1 MREVVM
7 KALKLSICVTACIYI
22 LSLSGCS
29 STYEAVR
36 VDKDTIQPST
46 HYSSAAKVF
55 LRNDNILVFPDG
67 FTLQNNFLKGKHES
81 FDYKG
86 NKLNSDS
93 LVSLDSII
101 AITQYIET
109 TSGGLYFADV
119 LNTLFGA
126 SLTTL
131 AIYCLACPKCCF
143 GSCPTVYV
151 PIDDEFVLQAELFS
165 KCISRQL
172 EANDLDQLDYKIPSD
187 GNIKLKITNEALET
201 HYINKFNLISVKH
214 PYGTKVFQTNKDSL
228 CLINSLASFL
238 QANSSNGNPINDLVK
253 YDDGK
258 YFRSDESKILE
269 LRKAPVK
276 DFVEIKSNYPNKDK
290 VKMLIKYRNTL
301 LTTTLLYDVVIGS
314 QGINA
319 LEWSKKMNED
329 KIYAMQFKTVYD
341 MFSGISIEYF
351 HNNSWI
357 DLGKFEDAGP
367 LNWKYEVVEIP
378 VNANGE
384 VRVKLNFIPDNIMI
398 DYIAFDTTENKNN
411 FTIEKLSPTSIT
423 DYKNS
428 NIDYLNA
435 LIASDDSQYLVT
447 NPGDSYLLNYKI
459 SKPLDAEVTLFI
471 ESKGYYYEWIRGNW
485 IRERNTNYTFNL
497 FDVQG
502 TLSKLVDS
510 WIENKEIL
518 EEEFFNTRIP
528 LKEAK

>member
-1 MREVVM
+1 M
-7 KALKLSICVTACIYI
+7 KALKLIICATTFLYI

-29 STYEAVR
+29 STFEVVK
-36 VDKDTIQPST
+36 VDSDTIQPSEY
-46 HYSSAAKVF
+46 YSSAAKVF
-55 LRNDNILVFPDG
+55 LSNDNILIYPKG
-67 FTLQNNFLKGKHES
+67 FTLENSFLKGEHET

-86 NKLNSDS
+86 KIVKSDS
-93 LVSLDSII
+93 IVSLDNII
-101 AITQYIET
+101 AITKYVEN
-109 TSGGLYFADV
+109 TSGGIYFADV
-119 LNTLFGA
+119 LNTVFGTA
-126 SLTTL
+126 LTSL
-131 AIYCLACPKCCF
+131 AIYCLICPKCCF
-143 GSCPTVYV
+143 GSCPTVYATLN
-151 PIDDEFVLQAELFS
+151 DEFVLQAELFS

-172 EANDLDQLDYKIPSD
+172 EANDLDKIDYKVQSD

-201 HYINKFNLISVKH
+201 HYINKLNLICVKH
-214 PYGTKVFQTNKDSL
+214 PAGTQLFQTNNDSL
-228 CLINSLASFL
+228 ILVNSLTSFL
-238 QANSSNGNPINDLVK
+238 QANSSNGNSINELVK

-258 YFRSDESKILE
+258 YFRSDENKIIE

-319 LEWSKKMNED
+319 LEWTKKMNED

-341 MFSGISIEYF
+341 MFSGIGIEYF

-367 LNWKYEVVEIP
+367 LNWKYAVAEIP
-378 VNANGE
+378 VSKDGE
-384 VRVKLNFIPDNIMI
+384 LRVKLNFIPDNIMI
-398 DYIAFDTTENKNN
+398 DYIAFDTTENKYN

-428 NIDYLNA
+428 NKDYLYE
-435 LIASDDSQYLVT
+435 LISSDDSQYLVT
-447 NPGDSYLLNYKI
+447 NQGDSYLINYKV
-459 SKPLDAEVTLFI
+459 SEPLDEEISLFI

-485 IRERNTNYTFNL
+485 IRERNTDYTFNL

-518 EEEFFNTRIP
+518 EEEFFNARIP
-528 LKEAK
+528 LNETK